1 MDCENN
7 ITTDVLISVV
17 GGSIRENVVNIPCI
31 SIYGVRYDPDI
42 KVFLRNLYEYGKFS
56 GIDEY
61 KKKIINMFNF

>member
-42 KVFLRNLYEYGKFS
+42 KVFLRNLYECGKFS